1 MKKALLSLFLLA
13 LLLLS
18 ACAGQTG
25 GENAYDVYFLTRESG
40 REAALAAERRTLSL
54 EEDEVEGLLNSLLS
68 GPSEEGLLRTIPD
81 GVTLEGW
88 TLENGLLTVDFSG
101 RYGSLSGVALTL
113 ADYSVVLTLTQLDTV
128 DTVMITAEGD
138 LLSYR
143 DHQRLTAADV
153 QSELLPSEEDP

>member
-18 ACAGQTG
+18 ACAGQTE

-40 REAALAAERRTLSL
+40 REAALAAERRTLPP

>member
-18 ACAGQTG
+18 GCAGQTE

-40 REAALAAERRTLSL
+40 REAALAAERRTLSP

>member
-1 MKKALLSLFLLA
+1 M
-13 LLLLS
+13 
-18 ACAGQTG
+18 
-25 GENAYDVYFLTRESG
+25 
-40 REAALAAERRTLSL
+40 
-54 EEDEVEGLLNSLLS
+54 VEGLLNSLLS

-81 GVTLEGW
+81 GVTLRGW
-88 TLENGLLTVDFSG
+88 TLENGLLTVDFSS
-101 RYGSLSGVALTL
+101 RYGSLSGIALTL

-153 QSELLPSEEDP
+153 QTRLLPPEEDP